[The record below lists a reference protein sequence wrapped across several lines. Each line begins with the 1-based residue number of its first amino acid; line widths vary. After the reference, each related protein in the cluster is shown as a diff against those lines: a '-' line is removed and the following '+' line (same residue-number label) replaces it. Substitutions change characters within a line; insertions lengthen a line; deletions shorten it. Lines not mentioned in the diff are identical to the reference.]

1 MRRILKVVAIFPS
14 FIIWEASSSEIPCT
28 KWEILIKAHEVQ
40 AYERKDGVEVEQSKR
55 KTHCRAKFPHVE
67 DWQDKFTDK
76 ALSEWPNKQESFK
89 SWSQLEKEVVL
100 KFLNEQPKVFR
111 DFNGITFLRGIK
123 SISKG
128 NPASSV
134 KKLNAIALFD
144 DFFNS
149 KEKSQI
155 LSHEFSHLYMVELNE
170 EKVTELTYEMGW
182 RLKNGVEF
190 IRLDSYPLV
199 KEDSGVD
206 ISEDLANHF
215 ELYLHKPDK
224 LKKISPEVFNK
235 LKSIVGPEF
244 KLEL

>member
-1 MRRILKVVAIFPS
+1 LRRILKVVAI
-14 FIIWEASSSEIPCT
+14 
-28 KWEILIKAHEVQ
+28 
-40 AYERKDGVEVEQSKR
+40 
-55 KTHCRAKFPHVE
+55 FPHVE

-76 ALSEWPNKQESFK
+76 ALSEGPNKQESFK

-182 RLKNGVEF
+182 RLKNGV
-190 IRLDSYPLV
+190 
-199 KEDSGVD
+199 
-206 ISEDLANHF
+206 
-215 ELYLHKPDK
+215 
-224 LKKISPEVFNK
+224 
-235 LKSIVGPEF
+235 
-244 KLEL
+244 